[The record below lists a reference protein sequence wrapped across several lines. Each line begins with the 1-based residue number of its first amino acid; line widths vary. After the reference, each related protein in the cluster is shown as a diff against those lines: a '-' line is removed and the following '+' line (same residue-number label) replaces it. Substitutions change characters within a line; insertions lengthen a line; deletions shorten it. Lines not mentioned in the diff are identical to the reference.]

1 MANKEK
7 IPGRGLTL
15 TLFGWGVLFLAYFGT
30 FALGIIL
37 PSMREELGFGLEV
50 SGTLSSLTFVV
61 KLLVYIPFA
70 LFAAR
75 ANPKYFLAFIFLIFG
90 VSLILHGLGSSLS
103 VIYVGRIMMS
113 AASAGIIGPLTLVKV
128 NWIPRSRMPQMNGFE
143 NAITTFGQLV
153 ALSVTAA
160 LIALLGSWRMVLV
173 AAGSIAMLIGVL
185 WIVLFKENPAVGK
198 IVPAQ
203 KTPFIE
209 PLKAALKIPAVWLL
223 AIGWPGTTLVW
234 IAFNNFWPTYATETL
249 GLTLAQAGFILG
261 LIPISSIVA
270 SVTAPKLAHWIGVD
284 KLMMWPWGIILPF
297 AYFLG
302 LKTSSVPLLCITFI
316 IAGYGAYAFV
326 PIAMTLLY
334 KIPGIKPATISVS
347 ISFILTLTSIGG
359 TLAGIIVGQ
368 LSSSMGL
375 YGSMAVC
382 CLSPLLWLVTTIFL
396 PEYGRKAMEKKA
408 AAAQTTQ

>member
-203 KTPFIE
+203 KNSFYRASE
-209 PLKAALKIPAVWLL
+209 
-223 AIGWPGTTLVW
+223 G
-234 IAFNNFWPTYATETL
+234 
-249 GLTLAQAGFILG
+249 
-261 LIPISSIVA
+261 SS
-270 SVTAPKLAHWIGVD
+270 
-284 KLMMWPWGIILPF
+284 
-297 AYFLG
+297 
-302 LKTSSVPLLCITFI
+302 
-316 IAGYGAYAFV
+316 
-326 PIAMTLLY
+326 
-334 KIPGIKPATISVS
+334 
-347 ISFILTLTSIGG
+347 
-359 TLAGIIVGQ
+359 
-368 LSSSMGL
+368 
-375 YGSMAVC
+375 
-382 CLSPLLWLVTTIFL
+382 
-396 PEYGRKAMEKKA
+396 
-408 AAAQTTQ
+408 